1 MRSGSKST
9 EVHGRGVML
18 RRGFPKFF
26 LGEPFDEPLS
36 CPGRVCGSEVKKK
49 LKPLIGEAWK
59 VIF

>member
-1 MRSGSKST
+1 MGSGSKST

-26 LGEPFDEPLS
+26 LGEPFGEPLS
-36 CPGRVCGSEVKKK
+36 CPDRVCGEK

-59 VIF
+59 VMF